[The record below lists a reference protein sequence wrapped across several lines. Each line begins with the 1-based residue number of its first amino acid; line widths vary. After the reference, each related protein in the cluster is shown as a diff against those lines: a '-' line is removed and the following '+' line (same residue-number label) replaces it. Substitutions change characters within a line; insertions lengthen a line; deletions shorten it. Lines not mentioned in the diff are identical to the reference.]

1 MATAIPSG
9 FPDST
14 TTGVPAG
21 TALTAYTGPM
31 TITKDGTVIEN
42 QIINGSL
49 QINAANVVIKNCSIS
64 YNGVWGIDAEH
75 ATNIVIQD
83 CDIVGPGY
91 GGLANSG
98 ILGSGTFLRND
109 ISKSENGIALT
120 DGASTVKGNFI
131 HDLQNGAKD
140 PHYDG
145 IAVQGGQNG
154 VLIEGNTIIG
164 RDTSNIFIQNYW
176 GPISNVV
183 INHNYL
189 AGDPGYSIYVEGRFN
204 TGPTTGVSITNNV
217 IVKGYYG
224 YYSIVDSSPKILGN
238 AEVLP
243 GKVPTSDPT
252 TGSPPDPVPTPNPIP
267 TPNPVPT
274 PVPEKHDF
282 LGTSGNDVMRGT
294 TGVDTMTGGRGNDT
308 YYANNAADKVVEAS
322 RGGSDTVLASVNYA
336 LSAGSQVEKLATT
349 NASGTAAI
357 NLTGNEFGQ
366 TINGNAGAN
375 IIDGRGGADTMTGY
389 GGNDTY
395 IVDNSRD
402 RVVETAGGGDDTV
415 RSSVSYALSGGS
427 QIEHLATTSP
437 AGTTAINL
445 TGNEFAQT
453 IDGNAG
459 ANTIDGRG
467 GADKMTGFGGNDTYI
482 VDNSGDKVVE
492 TAGGGDDSVRALVS
506 YALSSGSQI
515 EHLATAKQSGRAA
528 INLTGNEF
536 AQTIKGNA
544 GANAIDGGGGA
555 DVLTGFGGKDVFVFK
570 AALGAGNV
578 DKITDFS
585 VSQDKIVLDHT
596 VFAGLQPGALSA
608 SAFFAGAGSHDTT
621 DRIIYNSSTGA
632 LYFDSDGS
640 GGAQQTQFATLSA
653 HLPLSASSFIIS

>member
-1 MATAIPSG
+1 MADTIPSG
-9 FPDST
+9 FPNST
-14 TTGVPAG
+14 NSGVPAG
-21 TALTAYTGPM
+21 TTLTAYTGPM
-31 TITKDGTVIEN
+31 TISTDGAVIEGK
-42 QIINGSL
+42 IIDGSL
-49 QINAANVVIKNCSIS
+49 RITGANVVLKNCVIT
-64 YNGVWGIDAEH
+64 YNDYWGVDAEG
-75 ATNIVIQD
+75 AKNVTIQN
-83 CDIVGPGY
+83 CTITGPGDK
-91 GGLANSG
+91 GTSTGV
-98 ILGSGTFLRND
+98 ILGSGNFLGNN
-109 ISKSENGIALT
+109 ISGGEHGIVLT
-120 DGASTVKGNFI
+120 DGASVVKGNYL
-131 HDLQNGAKD
+131 HDGGSALAD
-140 PHYDG
+140 PHIGG
-145 IAVQGGQNG
+145 ISLKGGQSN
-154 VLIEGNTIIG
+154 VLIEDNTVIG
-164 RDTSNIFIQNYW
+164 KDTSDIFLQNIF
-176 GPISNVV
+176 GPITNVV

-189 AGDPGYSIYVEGRFN
+189 AGTPGYNIYVEGRFD
-204 TGPTTGVSITNNV
+204 TGPTTGVSITNNY

-224 YYSIVDSSPKILGN
+224 YYSTSEATPKISGN
-238 AEVLP
+238 IEVLP
-243 GKVPTSDPT
+243 GQTPN
-252 TGSPPDPVPTPNPIP
+252 PTPNPTPDPDP
-267 TPNPVPT
+267 TPTPT
-274 PVPEKHDF
+274 PVPEKHTF
-282 LGTSGNDVMRGT
+282 FGTSGSDVMRGT

-402 RVVETAGGGDDTV
+402 KVVETAGGGDDTV

-459 ANTIDGRG
+459 ANILDGRG
-467 GADKMTGFGGNDTYI
+467 GGDTMTGYGGNDTYI
-482 VDNSGDKVVE
+482 VDNIGDKVIEKV
-492 TAGGGDDSVRALVS
+492 GGGDDTVRASVS
-506 YALSSGSQI
+506 YALSAGSQI
-515 EHLATAKQSGRAA
+515 EHLATTRQSSKAA
-528 INLTGNEF
+528 IDLTGNEL
-536 AQTIKGNA
+536 AQTIDGNA
-544 GANAIDGGGGA
+544 GANVINGGGGA
-555 DVLTGFGGKDVFVFK
+555 DVLTGYRGKDVFVFK
-570 AALGAGNV
+570 SALGPGNV

-585 VSQDKIVLDHT
+585 VSQDKILLDHT

-608 SAFFAGAGSHDTT
+608 SAFFAGAGAHDTT

>member
-1 MATAIPSG
+1 MADTIPSG
-9 FPDST
+9 FPNST
-14 TTGVPAG
+14 NSGVPAG
-21 TALTAYTGPM
+21 TTLTAYTGPM
-31 TITKDGTVIEN
+31 TISTDGAVIEGK
-42 QIINGSL
+42 IIDGSL
-49 QINAANVVIKNCSIS
+49 RITGANVVLKNCVIT
-64 YNGVWGIDAEH
+64 YNDYWGVDAEG
-75 ATNIVIQD
+75 AKNVTIQN
-83 CDIVGPGY
+83 CTITGPGDK
-91 GGLANSG
+91 GTSTGV
-98 ILGSGTFLRND
+98 ILGSGNFLGNN
-109 ISKSENGIALT
+109 ISGGEHGIVLT
-120 DGASTVKGNFI
+120 DGASVVKGNYL
-131 HDLQNGAKD
+131 HDGGSALAD
-140 PHYDG
+140 PHIGG
-145 IAVQGGQNG
+145 ISLKGGQSN
-154 VLIEGNTIIG
+154 VLIEDNTVIG
-164 RDTSNIFIQNYW
+164 KDTSDIFLQNIF
-176 GPISNVV
+176 GPITNVV

-189 AGDPGYSIYVEGRFN
+189 AGTPGYNIYVEGRFD
-204 TGPTTGVSITNNV
+204 TGPTTGVSITNNY

-224 YYSIVDSSPKILGN
+224 YYSTSEATPKISGN
-238 AEVLP
+238 IEVLP
-243 GKVPTSDPT
+243 GQTPN
-252 TGSPPDPVPTPNPIP
+252 PTPNPTPDPDP
-267 TPNPVPT
+267 TPTPT
-274 PVPEKHDF
+274 PVPEKHTF
-282 LGTSGNDVMRGT
+282 FGTSGSDVMRGT

-402 RVVETAGGGDDTV
+402 KVVETAGGGDDTV

-506 YALSSGSQI
+506 YALSAGSQI
-515 EHLATAKQSGRAA
+515 EHLATANQSGRAA

-544 GANAIDGGGGA
+544 GANVIDGGGGA

-585 VSQDKIVLDHT
+585 VSRDKIVLDHT